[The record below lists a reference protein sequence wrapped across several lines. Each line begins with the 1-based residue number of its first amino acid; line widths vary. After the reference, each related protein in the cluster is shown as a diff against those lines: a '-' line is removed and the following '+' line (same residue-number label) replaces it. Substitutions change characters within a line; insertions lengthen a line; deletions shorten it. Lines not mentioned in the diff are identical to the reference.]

1 MAKIKRD
8 PSLMES
14 LNSFLKSTNFISEPK
29 IYNRIASFHSK
40 KVEFILQ
47 EIFARLVMYNFSVAA
62 HICREYFLGRVT
74 PPNIEALISR
84 YITPIRPGRSRPRN
98 MIPKSTI
105 SLMYRVA

>member
-47 EIFARLVMYNFSVAA
+47 EIFARLVMYNFSELITLHVV
-62 HICREYFLGRVT
+62 IEKRTENMNIRSTFL
-74 PPNIEALISR
+74 
-84 YITPIRPGRSRPRN
+84 
-98 MIPKSTI
+98 
-105 SLMYRVA
+105 SLHTFAENTSLVE